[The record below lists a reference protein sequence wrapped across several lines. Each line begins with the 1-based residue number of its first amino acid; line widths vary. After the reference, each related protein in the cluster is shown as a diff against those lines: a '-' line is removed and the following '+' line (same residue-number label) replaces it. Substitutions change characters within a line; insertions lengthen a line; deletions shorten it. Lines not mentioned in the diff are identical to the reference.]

1 MAKGGVRNRNG
12 TFPDPNSA
20 RSEARGVKYR
30 RLPLAGRSGRAPA
43 FPLPGRSVREGQVW
57 REAWKSPQAVAWE
70 SEPWRWPVVAMWVR
84 VSVRCEDR
92 EAPAGLFAQ
101 LHRLADQIGM
111 TPAGLREN
119 GWLIEDAP
127 VESVA
132 PVVEGSNVR
141 RLRA

>member
-1 MAKGGVRNRNG
+1 MAHGGARNRSG
-12 TFPDPNSA
+12 PMVDPSSA
-20 RSEARGVKYR
+20 RSEARGLKFR
-30 RLPLAGRSGRAPA
+30 RLPLAGRSGRTPK
-43 FPLPGRSVREGQVW
+43 FPLPGQSAREGQVW
-57 REAWKSPQAVAWE
+57 REAWRSPQAVAWE
-70 SEPWRWPVVAMWVR
+70 SEPWRWKIVALWVR

-127 VESVA
+127 VEDVP